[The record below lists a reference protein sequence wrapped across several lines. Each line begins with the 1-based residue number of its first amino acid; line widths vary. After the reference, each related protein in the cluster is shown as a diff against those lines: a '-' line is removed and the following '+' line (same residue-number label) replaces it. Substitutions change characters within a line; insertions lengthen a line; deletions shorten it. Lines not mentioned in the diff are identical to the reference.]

1 MTLQVARRRF
11 TTAEYARMAE
21 AGVLGED
28 DRLELIEG
36 EIIELAPIGYGDAA
50 CVRRMT
56 SLFSRLLGEGVQV
69 SVQNPIDLD
78 ENTQPQPDLVLLRPR
93 DDFYSTA
100 HPTAADILLLVEV
113 AETSGDYD
121 RQIKVPLYAQ
131 RGIDEVWLVDL
142 RQRRLIVYRD
152 PAADSYRTAQIFQS
166 SEALS
171 SSAFPDKLIAV
182 ADVLG

>member
-1 MTLQVARRRF
+1 MALEVARRRF

-36 EIIELAPIGYGDAA
+36 EILELAPIGYGHAA
-50 CVRRMT
+50 CVRRLT
-56 SLFSRLLGEGVQV
+56 GLFSRLLGDRVQV

-78 ENTQPQPDLVLLRPR
+78 AHTQPQPDIALLDAR
-93 DDFYSTA
+93 DDFYSSA

-121 RQIKVPLYAQ
+121 RQIKVPLYA
-131 RGIDEVWLVDL
+131 RHEIDEVWLVDL
-142 RQRRLIVYRD
+142 RQRRVIVYCD
-152 PAADSYRTAQIFQS
+152 PSADGYRTARIFQS
-166 SEALS
+166 SDAVS
-171 SSAFPDKLIAV
+171 SAAFPDLGVTV
-182 ADVLG
+182 ADILG